1 MHEGCMKQ
9 DSEPIPGADEIRP
22 ENLESLTDSDER
34 RCDAATD
41 GHSPSTVAQA
51 HCCALLLRF
60 PNNKAPKLVNLGLI
74 KGPLTGSDESQQR
87 Q

>member
-22 ENLESLTDSDER
+22 ENLESLTDSDEES
-34 RCDAATD
+34 DAMQRQTD
-41 GHSPSTVAQA
+41 IPPLAQA

-60 PNNKAPKLVNLGLI
+60 PNNKAPKF
-74 KGPLTGSDESQQR
+74 GPKRTSDR
-87 Q
+87 L